1 MPSIPSQ
8 SRLTKRSERHKLLSA
23 ITAVTIISIH
33 SIILPSLYNNLLQP
47 MRTSQLSGQEYMYE
61 VLNCDNTRRC
71 QEVFRMKAEVFRF
84 LCSELQ
90 SKGELH
96 PSRHIAVDEKV
107 GMFLWTVARAA
118 SNRDV
123 QERFQHSGDTV
134 SRHFHQVLHAVN
146 LLIPDYIKLP
156 STSETCVSITSTP
169 KFYTYFNDCIG
180 ALDGTHIAAKVPNED
195 TAAYRNRKGWL
206 SQNVLACCEFDNSLF
221 TYILADWEGSAH
233 DGAVLEAAFDAGFKV
248 PMGKYYLADAGYAFT
263 PWCITPY
270 RGVRYHLREWDKANL
285 RYQFL

>member
-1 MPSIPSQ
+1 MAVCVIDEILTLFPVQVSRPLPHFLTCRAIAKMPSIPSQ

-156 STSETCVSITSTP
+156 STSETCVSITSNP
-169 KFYTYFNDCIG
+169 KLYTYFNDCVG
-180 ALDGTHIAAKVPNED
+180 TLDGTHIAAKVPNED
-195 TAAYRNRKGWL
+195 TAAYRNRKG
-206 SQNVLACCEFDNSLF
+206 
-221 TYILADWEGSAH
+221 
-233 DGAVLEAAFDAGFKV
+233 
-248 PMGKYYLADAGYAFT
+248 
-263 PWCITPY
+263 
-270 RGVRYHLREWDKANL
+270 
-285 RYQFL
+285 